1 MTDVKVFQGGNI
13 TYWWVPAGGI
23 ANINSPTAAE
33 INAGTNI
40 SAAVAADGTEV
51 TPTDSSDIDDR
62 SIVDAGNVVDPGFG
76 QFNASF
82 TLFRPASTADVND
95 PYVKA
100 YNLFKTQRVG
110 GYIVKRRFV
119 AYGTTATA
127 GDRISVFQVLSDHTA
142 NDTAGEDSV
151 KLIVPFLPQGNMV
164 VNTFVKTALA
174 VTVTPSTTSIAV
186 AGGGKAAIVARLGA
200 GGTVITQGCTWT
212 SSDPSKA
219 TVSENG
225 VIKAV
230 AAGSATVTASHP
242 AATTPGTV
250 TVTVT

>member
-23 ANINSPTAAE
+23 ANINSPTPAE

-40 SAAVAADGTEV
+40 SAAIAADGTEV

-62 SIVDAGNVVDPGFG
+62 SIVDAGNVVEPGFG

-100 YNLFKTQRVG
+100 YNLFKTQRVA

-119 AYGTTATA
+119 AYGTAAAA

-174 VTVTPSTTSIAV
+174 VTVTPSSTSIASPT
-186 AGGGKAAIVARLGA
+186 GKAAIVARLGA
-200 GGTVITQGCTWT
+200 AGTVITQGATWT

-225 VIKAV
+225 VITAI
-230 AAGSATVTASHP
+230 AAGSVTVTATHP
-242 AATTPGTV
+242 AATTAGTV